1 MCSSDLSVE
10 SGFGS
15 KVMVGGFILNNELTD
30 FSFEPE
36 IEGKPVANAVA
47 AGKRPLSAMSP
58 VIIYGP
64 DGKFFAAIGSPGG
77 RTIICYV
84 AQAVVAL
91 IDGETTMQEA
101 VALPHHVNTNGAT
114 NLEKGTPVEQFGAQ
128 LTAMG
133 DAVRVGQEPSGLNGI
148 RRVDGGYE
156 GGSDPRR
163 DGVAIG
169 D

>member
-1 MCSSDLSVE
+1 MLFRS
-10 SGFGS
+10 
-15 KVMVGGFILNNELTD
+15 
-30 FSFEPE
+30 
-36 IEGKPVANAVA
+36 
-47 AGKRPLSAMSP
+47 
-58 VIIYGP
+58 
-64 DGKFFAAIGSPGG
+64 
-77 RTIICYV
+77 
-84 AQAVVAL
+84 
-91 IDGETTMQEA
+91 QEA